1 MLTIIL
7 CAHKR
12 DGWTRRHY
20 ALTLPYAHPLHDPIL
35 SMNNVVLALAMTSLT
50 ITG

>member
-20 ALTLPYAHPLHDPIL
+20 AHPLHD
-35 SMNNVVLALAMTSLT
+35 NVVLALAMTSLT